1 MPDTIRDG
9 WLAEYM
15 GERRPWVAYKS
26 DVPES
31 PHDEPCVVVTGR
43 TAQETREAFELLDN
57 RNRIFPGCVRD
68 A

>member
-1 MPDTIRDG
+1 MPDTTIREG
-9 WLAEYM
+9 WLQPGSPSY
-15 GERRPWVAYKS
+15 S
-26 DVPES
+26 DDWLVYGRAPRKT
-31 PHDEPCVVVTGR
+31 DEPCVVVTGR

>member
-1 MPDTIRDG
+1 MPDTVIRDG
-9 WLAEYM
+9 FECCQDGGYRTSRCPYCRYTM
-15 GERRPWVAYKS
+15 ERP
-26 DVPES
+26 PG
-31 PHDEPCVVVTGR
+31 VVVTGR